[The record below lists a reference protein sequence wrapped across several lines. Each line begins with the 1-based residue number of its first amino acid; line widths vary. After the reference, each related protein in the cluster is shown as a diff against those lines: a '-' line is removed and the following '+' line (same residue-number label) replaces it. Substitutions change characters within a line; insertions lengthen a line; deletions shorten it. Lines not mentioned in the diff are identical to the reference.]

1 MAERR
6 MFTKKITDSDSF
18 ISLSS
23 SAQAL
28 YLHLNQGADD
38 DGFNNQVQIAML
50 KAHASTDDLTALLGR
65 GFLYQFEGGV
75 VVVKHWRMH
84 NTLRKD
90 RYNPTSYQDEFSLLG
105 IKDNGSYTLVAKR
118 LPDGCQTVAT
128 DKYSIGEVSINKYI
142 CPSDPENS
150 GSNEPVEGQNDPTF
164 DLNDLGQTGSNRP
177 KRGQKQGQNKLFAEF
192 WLAYPRKVKKQT
204 ALKAWVKLRV
214 DDELFAEI
222 MDGLGKWKTCKQ
234 WNKDG
239 GEFIPYPA
247 TFLNAMQWQDAPEPV
262 EDDGYA
268 GFDADTKARLIETE
282 KRLRKEG
289 LL

>member
-1 MAERR
+1 

-18 ISLSS
+18 IGLSS

-50 KAHASTDDLTALLGR
+50 KAHASSDDLAALLGR

-90 RYNPTSYQDEFSLLG
+90 RYNPTSYQDEFALLDV
-105 IKDNGSYTLVAKR
+105 KDNGSYTLVAKR

-128 DKYSIGEVSINKYI
+128 GKYRLGKDSINKYI
-142 CPSDPENS
+142 CPSDPTKI
-150 GSNEPVEGQNDPTF
+150 GSNEQDEGQNDPSF
-164 DLNDLGQTGSNRP
+164 DPNDLGQNKMTEVKTEP
-177 KRGQKQGQNKLFAEF
+177 KRGQKQAQSKYFTEF
-192 WLAYPRKVKKQT
+192 WSAYPRKVKKQT
-204 ALKAWVKLRV
+204 ALKVWNKLKV
-214 DDELFAEI
+214 NEETFSEI
-222 MDGLGKWKTCKQ
+222 MAGLEAWKSCKQ

-247 TFLNAMQWQDAPEPV
+247 TFLNAMQWEDAPEPI
-262 EDDGYA
+262 EPDEYA
-268 GFDADTKARLIETE
+268 GFDAETRARLIETE
-282 KRLRKEG
+282 RRLRDEG
-289 LL
+289 VL